1 MRLTLKQQAFV
12 EEYIRTGNATQS
24 AINSGYSRST
34 AYAIGA
40 ENLKKP
46 QIKECIQKRMSSIQ
60 DERIATADE
69 VLRYL
74 TSVMRAEVTEEK
86 LLFTKQGH
94 DFLQLQVNVN
104 DRNKAAELLGKRY
117 ALFNEKKEISGNVGV
132 HIIDDLQ

>member
-1 MRLTLKQQAFV
+1 MKLTLKQHAFV

-24 AINSGYSRST
+24 AINSGYSKST

-46 QIKECIQKRMSSIQ
+46 QIKEYIQERMNSIQ

-86 LLFTKQGH
+86 VFFTKQGSEIV
-94 DFLQLQVNVN
+94 QLQVNVN
-104 DRNKAAELLGKRY
+104 DRNKAAELLGKRF
-117 ALFNEKKEISGNVGV
+117 ALFTEKNDFKGNIGV
-132 HIIDDLQ
+132 TIIDDL

>member
-1 MRLTLKQQAFV
+1 MKLTVKQQAFV

-24 AINSGYSRST
+24 AINSGYSKNT

-40 ENLKKP
+40 ENLRKP
-46 QIKECIQKRMSSIQ
+46 LIKECIQKRMSSIQ

-86 LLFTKQGH
+86 LLFTKQGS
-94 DFLQLQVNVN
+94 DIVQLQVNVT

-117 ALFNEKKEISGNVGV
+117 ALFTEKNDLIGHIGV
-132 HIIDDLQ
+132 TIIDDLQ